1 MKVLYSSRFVKDL
14 EGIRDRGLRASVEDA
29 IVELKS
35 ATRLSDLP
43 NVKKMKGH
51 TSAFRVRVGNYRIGL
66 FRNGEI
72 LTLHRFLDRKDI
84 YKGFP

>member
-1 MKVLYSSRFVKDL
+1 VKVLYSSRFVKDL
-14 EGIRDRGLRASVEDA
+14 EAIRDRALRTSVEEA
-29 IVELKS
+29 IVELKN
-35 ATRLSDLP
+35 AARISDLP

-66 FRNGEI
+66 FRNGDS

-84 YKGFP
+84 YKAFP